1 MSDYAEPRPSSGP
14 PPTHQRKVSY
24 WTPMIEAMAERP
36 GEWFQADCPTKSPGH
51 ATNIEKMVFRRYG
64 MIAQVTR
71 RGQTIYARI
80 KPEEELH
87 G

>member
-14 PPTHQRKVSY
+14 PPTNHRVVSY
-24 WTPMIEAMAERP
+24 WTPMVEAMYENP
-36 GEWFQADCPTKSPGH
+36 GEWFEAECPKKSPGH
-51 ATNIEKMVFRRYG
+51 ATNLTKMVWRRYG
-64 MIAQVTR
+64 LVAEVHR

-80 KPEEELH
+80 KPEEEPH